1 MPKVYVDKGTVI
13 HKGQTYFRQSLDL
26 TQEEYANVKDLVTIE
41 DATETTEKSYKDLD
55 VEELKALVEEKG
67 LEVVAT
73 GKNGAVKADYVK
85 VLEAAAE

>member
-13 HKGQTYFRQSLDL
+13 HKGQAYFRQSLDL
-26 TQEEYANVKDLVTIE
+26 TQEEYENVKDLVTIE
-41 DATETTEKSYKDLD
+41 DATEKSYKDLD

-73 GKNGAVKADYVK
+73 GKNGAVKPDYVK
-85 VLEAAAE
+85 ALEAAAE

>member
-13 HKGQTYFRQSLDL
+13 HKGQAYFQTVFRPYS
-26 TQEEYANVKDLVTIE
+26 EEYENVKDLVTIE

-55 VEELKALVEEKG
+55 VEELKTLVEEKG

-73 GKNGAVKADYVK
+73 GKNGAVS
-85 VLEAAAE
+85 

>member
-13 HKGQTYFRQSLDL
+13 HKGQAYFRQSLDL
-26 TQEEYANVKDLVTIE
+26 TQEEYENVKDLVTVE
-41 DATETTEKSYKDLD
+41 DATEKSYKDLD

-73 GKNGAVKADYVK
+73 GKNGAVKVDYVK
-85 VLEAAAE
+85 ALEEAAE